1 MRYGRFLFG
10 IVLALLL
17 FGVVAGVGWT
27 AYNAGITQGVV
38 ESGNLVPPSIDGNAA
53 PTAPFYAP
61 YGFRGSYGFYR
72 PFGFGFGLLGCL
84 VPLFFIFLL
93 FALFRL
99 AFRPRWGRGWGGPWM
114 GGGVGRDWDPS
125 KGDIPPA
132 VQEWHRKLHETE
144 NQTPTQAA

>member
-1 MRYGRFLFG
+1 MRFGRLLFG
-10 IVLALLL
+10 AVLALLL
-17 FGVVAGVGWT
+17 VGVVAGVGWT

-38 ESGNLVPPSIDGNAA
+38 ESGKLVPPTIDGSPA

-61 YGFRGSYGFYR
+61 YGFYGPYGFHR
-72 PFGFGFGLLGCL
+72 PFGFGFGFLGCL

-114 GGGVGRDWDPS
+114 RGGPGGWDPT
-125 KGDIPPA
+125 KGEIPPA

-144 NQTPTQAA
+144 NQAPTPPA